1 MKAFTIQSEYSD
13 YIQKAY
19 YEYNAC
25 KDIIAFIMSKDNI
38 NEEQLYKYIR
48 EAEEKYV
55 ILELAKQEII
65 TLYSLEEYAEKSNY
79 HYDFG
84 NSLIIFDNL

>member
-1 MKAFTIQSEYSD
+1 MKAFAIQNEYSD

-19 YEYNAC
+19 YEYGAC

-38 NEEQLYKYIR
+38 NEKQLYKYLK
-48 EAEEKYV
+48 EAEEKYK

-65 TLYSLEEYAEKSNY
+65 TLYNLEDYVKQSDY